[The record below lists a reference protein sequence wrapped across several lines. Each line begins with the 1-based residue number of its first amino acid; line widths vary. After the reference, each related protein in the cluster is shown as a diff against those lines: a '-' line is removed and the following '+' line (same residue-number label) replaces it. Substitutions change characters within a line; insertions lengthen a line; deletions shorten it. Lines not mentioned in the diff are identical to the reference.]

1 MDGSQNSRGTWK
13 LNGSEYGKEGRVKR
27 KLDSESV
34 LKENENLRVWLK

>member
-1 MDGSQNSRGTWK
+1 MAVKIGGGHEE
-13 LNGSEYGKEGRVKR
+13 LNVSEYGKEGRVKR